1 MRGSLTW
8 RSLKERLCGH
18 VDGRLCVVVVT
29 MPMAGWLPGRMDVT
43 GGGRRSRVAGRW
55 ADGVEMAVLDGGFES
70 LVVGWF
76 NCCWVCVCVDVCVRC
91 EWKQCMRV

>member
-8 RSLKERLCGH
+8 RSLEERLCGH

-55 ADGVEMAVLDGGFES
+55 ADVSRWRCWMVGSSPWWEGGS
-70 LVVGWF
+70 IVVGGR
-76 NCCWVCVCVDVCVRC
+76 VCVDVCERC

>member
-8 RSLKERLCGH
+8 RSLEERLCGH

-43 GGGRRSRVAGRW
+43 GGGRRSQEDGRMVSRW
-55 ADGVEMAVLDGGFES
+55 RCWMVGSSPWWEGG
-70 LVVGWF
+70 LIVVG
-76 NCCWVCVCVDVCVRC
+76 CVCGCM
-91 EWKQCMRV
+91 KQCKRV

>member
-8 RSLKERLCGH
+8 RSLEERLCGH

-43 GGGRRSRVAGRW
+43 GGGCRSRVAGRW
-55 ADGVEMAVLDGGFES
+55 VDGVEMAVLDGGFES
-70 LVVGWF
+70 LVGGWF
-76 NCCWVCVCVDVCVRC
+76 IVVGCVCVDVCVRC